1 MNMQQLEVVQEN
13 TYNEMVSVLFDR
25 GICNMVRPVGFGKT
39 YLLGRL
45 VDGFMWS
52 RVVYFYPNSVVRMQ
66 SIRDVCSG
74 KVLYVSYNRFAR
86 SVGNISN
93 GQFLAELGIS
103 ETSDILFI
111 FDESTYVGGE
121 KTSIAFKELY
131 DTYGSDNYFVGS
143 TANAIRDGGS
153 VDITERYFG
162 GNGLAYYDVNMGM
175 RDGIYSPIKYY
186 LCSFLMRDGLVE
198 RLESQDSWKG
208 MSEESRG
215 KYREFLKNRVV
226 GASTFTGADRVYRK
240 GVEASVP
247 VERRS
252 YMRFI
257 AYFYSKGIMDA
268 QCTAMVD
275 DFRQAFPDK
284 GVVVHRVIS
293 KEDVQELYKLKPVSG
308 RIDIIANSGMVQ
320 FGYHDTELTGVIMF
334 RSTDSDIVYG
344 QSSLRGLSVM
354 NEWGTLI
361 FDMVGNSTKARER
374 YFKGEKIPIIRIP
387 NSGGSGYIDAE
398 NIELYSTEEDVNALY
413 NVVEL
418 DRIKKAFKLEKLI
431 KVGIIPIEVACRELG
446 LKDSDL
452 YAGFMKSIEGMRDLI
467 A

>member
-1 MNMQQLEVVQEN
+1 MNIQQLEIVQDA
-13 TYNEMVSVLFDR
+13 TYNELISVLFEK

-52 RVVYFYPNSVVRMQ
+52 RVLYFYPNSVVKMQ
-66 SIRDVCSG
+66 SIRDVSKG
-74 KVLYVSYNRFAR
+74 KVTYISYNKLAR
-86 SVGNISN
+86 SMGNIAN
-93 GQFLAELGIS
+93 GVFFEELGIS
-103 ETSDILFI
+103 KTNNILFI

-121 KTSIAFKELY
+121 KTSVAFKELY
-131 DTYGSDNYFVGS
+131 ETYKEDNYFVGS
-143 TANAIRDGGS
+143 TANAIRSGGS
-153 VDITERYFG
+153 VDITDRYFE
-162 GNGLAYYDVNMGM
+162 GNGLSYYDVNMGM
-175 RDGIYSPIKYY
+175 RDGIYAHIKYY
-186 LCSFLMRDGLVE
+186 LCSFLMKDGLIE
-198 RLESQDSWKG
+198 QLESQESWKG
-208 MSEESRG
+208 MSDQDKG

-226 GASTFTGADRVYRK
+226 GASTFTGADRVYKR
-240 GVEASVP
+240 GIEASVP
-247 VERRS
+247 VEKQR

-257 AYFYSKGIMDA
+257 AYFYSKEIMDT
-268 QCTAMVD
+268 QCGQMEK
-275 DFRQAFPDK
+275 DFKSAFSDK
-284 GVVVHRVIS
+284 EVAIHRVVS
-293 KEDVQELYKLKPVSG
+293 KEDVQALYNLKAVPG

-361 FDMVGNSTKARER
+361 FDMVGNSSKARER
-374 YFKGEKIPIIRIP
+374 YFKGERTPIIRIP
-387 NSGGSGYIDAE
+387 NSGGTGYVEAE
-398 NIELYSTEEDVNALY
+398 NIELYSTEEDTNALY

-431 KVGIIPIEVACRELG
+431 KVGIIPVEVACRELG
-446 LKDSDL
+446 LRNPESYD
-452 YAGFMKSIEGMRDLI
+452 GFMKSIEGIRGLI